1 MLILHLLLLV
11 LGLLHCLE
19 KLFSLRVPQL
29 AQTMIWAIAVICA
42 RHFFNLLHLLM
53 HKLASCVI
61 YLVLDGVFGPRAQFH
76 HRCCCLRS
84 LLRYGPTE
92 GPPMLATR
100 HRSILLVYWV
110 PLGREIGLRVQK
122 LLEGNRRLHGT
133 FIWLL
138 CDTKECRLSFS
149 LVHLRLTHVGAAS
162 LSDSIGTRR
171 SPPAF

>member
-1 MLILHLLLLV
+1 MLILHLLLLI
-11 LGLLHCLE
+11 LCLLHCLE
-19 KLFSLRVPQL
+19 KLLSLRVPKL

-61 YLVLDGVFGPRAQFH
+61 YLVLNTVFGPRAQFDH
-76 HRCCCLRS
+76 WCCRLRS
-84 LLRYGPTE
+84 LLGYGPTE
-92 GPPMLATR
+92 GPPMLTTR

-110 PLGREIGLRVQK
+110 PLGCEVSLRVQK
-122 LLEGNRRLHGT
+122 LLEGNRRLHCT

-138 CDTKECRLSFS
+138 CDTKKCRLSFS
-149 LVHLRLTHVGAAS
+149 LVHLCLTHVGAAS

-171 SPPAF
+171 SPSTF